1 MTKRKLW
8 QLLWRHYRTLLL
20 TAGGV
25 LLLVG
30 IKEGYSIAH
39 NPSRYVAQNV
49 SSFALMEA
57 THLRMET
64 VVAIIVSLV
73 LGVALFLSDNF
84 TNFNQYLFSFPVAR
98 KQIYRRK
105 IGLLIGMLVSAY
117 MLAEAVF
124 GLIAWRVLAKQQVRI
139 DWLTT
144 LYEELGILAV
154 MLVFGL
160 LAATFGLWVGHIF
173 ASALATFVF
182 VCSLPF
188 AYDGLI
194 NLAAGLTKLNY
205 EQVDVLGQLPSWK
218 PGGLLTTWVICG
230 VIGGGLY
237 LLNRWAFE
245 HLSLENS
252 GDFFRFPQWRGAVL
266 GFSIIY
272 LIVAIC
278 CSQFGN
284 GVLGLLTDNY
294 HAHMPLSTG
303 IIMALVVAY
312 LTWSL
317 GRWFLYR
324 PDRFRDAWTVKK
336 LA

>member
-84 TNFNQYLFSFPVAR
+84 TNFNQYLFSLPVAR

-124 GLIAWRVLAKQQVRI
+124 GLIAWRVLANSR
-139 DWLTT
+139 
-144 LYEELGILAV
+144 
-154 MLVFGL
+154 
-160 LAATFGLWVGHIF
+160 
-173 ASALATFVF
+173 
-182 VCSLPF
+182 C
-188 AYDGLI
+188 GLI
-194 NLAAGLTKLNY
+194 GLRHCMKNL
-205 EQVDVLGQLPSWK
+205 ESW
-218 PGGLLTTWVICG
+218 
-230 VIGGGLY
+230 
-237 LLNRWAFE
+237 
-245 HLSLENS
+245 
-252 GDFFRFPQWRGAVL
+252 Q
-266 GFSIIY
+266 
-272 LIVAIC
+272 
-278 CSQFGN
+278 
-284 GVLGLLTDNY
+284 
-294 HAHMPLSTG
+294 
-303 IIMALVVAY
+303 
-312 LTWSL
+312 
-317 GRWFLYR
+317 
-324 PDRFRDAWTVKK
+324 
-336 LA
+336 